1 MSEMIANASFKKHGA
16 FQQILIDGHGL
27 VLENTGSLLS
37 LSPSQFQR
45 PTQWS
50 AFFESIF
57 EALLALQPDSPE
69 IFFSRVESISDFA
82 LGCYDC
88 SFLKVQWGEKKQI
101 IVWTIYERSEEYQQ
115 LQLKQQRLNEMRMKE
130 LH

>member
-1 MSEMIANASFKKHGA
+1 MIANTPLNKNGG
-16 FQQILIDGHGL
+16 FQQILIDGHGF
-27 VLENTGSLLS
+27 VIENTGSLLAFS
-37 LSPSQFQR
+37 LSQFER
-45 PTQWS
+45 LTQWS

-115 LQLKQQRLNEMRMKE
+115 LQVKQQRLNEMRLKE

>member
-1 MSEMIANASFKKHGA
+1 MIANTPFNKNGA
-16 FQQILIDGHGL
+16 FQQILIDGHGF
-27 VLENTGSLLS
+27 VIENTGSLLAFS
-37 LSPSQFQR
+37 LSQFER
-45 PTQWS
+45 LTQWS

-69 IFFSRVESISDFA
+69 IYFSRVESISDFT

-115 LQLKQQRLNEMRMKE
+115 LQVKQQRLNEMQMKE
-130 LH
+130 QH